1 MMKIEITSMKKSIIL
16 LLLMSCFS
24 CSSPSSNIDNN
35 VDSNSHAQTQASLY
49 QEIGGKPALDN
60 IIDNLINII
69 GQDDVVFAHFAQS
82 NVTRFKDELTIFLCH
97 LADGPCQYQGDSMED
112 IHQGM
117 YITKNEFNH
126 FVELFIE
133 AMDASGIS
141 YPIQNQLL
149 ARLAPLRRT
158 IIKM

>member
-1 MMKIEITSMKKSIIL
+1 M
-16 LLLMSCFS
+16 LLMSCLA
-24 CSSPSSNIDNN
+24 CSSPSGNID
-35 VDSNSHAQTQASLY
+35 SHINSHNSEQTQPSLY
-49 QEIGGKPALDN
+49 EKMGGKPALDN

-82 NVTRFKDELTIFLCH
+82 NVTRFKDQLTVFLCH
-97 LADGPCQYQGDSMED
+97 LADGPCQYKGDSMED

-117 YITKNEFNH
+117 YINKNEFNH

-133 AMDASGIS
+133 AMDAADIS
-141 YPIQNQLL
+141 YPIQNLLL
-149 ARLAPLRRT
+149 ARLAPLRKT

>member
-1 MMKIEITSMKKSIIL
+1 MTQSIIL
-16 LLLMSCFS
+16 LLLMSCLA
-24 CSSPSSNIDNN
+24 CSSPSSNIDSHT
-35 VDSNSHAQTQASLY
+35 DSNNHAQTEPRLY
-49 QEIGGKPALDN
+49 QVMGAKPALDS
-60 IIDNLINII
+60 IVDNLINII

-82 NVTRFKDELTIFLCH
+82 NVTRFKDQLTVFLCH
-97 LADGPCQYQGDSMED
+97 LADGPCQYKGDSMED

-117 YITKNEFNH
+117 YINKNEFNH

-133 AMDASGIS
+133 AMDAADIS

-149 ARLAPLRRT
+149 ARLAPLRKT

>member
-1 MMKIEITSMKKSIIL
+1 MKTGIANMKKSIIL
-16 LLLMSCFS
+16 LLLMSCLA
-24 CSSPSSNIDNN
+24 CSSPSGNID
-35 VDSNSHAQTQASLY
+35 SHINSHNSEQTQPSLY
-49 QEIGGKPALDN
+49 ETMGKKPALDS

-82 NVTRFKDELTIFLCH
+82 NVTRFKDQLTVFLCH
-97 LADGPCQYQGDSMED
+97 LADGPCQYKGDSMED

-117 YITKNEFNH
+117 YINKNEFNH

-133 AMDASGIS
+133 AMDAADIS
-141 YPIQNQLL
+141 YPIQNLLL
-149 ARLAPLRRT
+149 ARLAPLRKT